1 LQLPNI
7 IQERRF
13 GTEIAALTVAALCMF
28 VFTIVVGILN
38 GTDAVDFDQ
47 RTILTHVHMGTLGW
61 LTLSVFAASLW
72 LFGEGELSRGQEMH
86 ARATSYAAI
95 AVFLV
100 YNYAFLTTYGEFRPT
115 VGGFAGLVIAGFLA
129 WVLMRAPK
137 VEMTTPHVGILVA
150 VATSV
155 IGAVLG
161 VLLGMRLATGDNW
174 VPEGGEDAH
183 PATMVVGFLIPVAMA
198 LGEWAL
204 TWPRPAPVTRL
215 GIAQMALPFIGGIM
229 LMVGLLWEI
238 DPLVQ
243 LSLPLELLGIGIFIY
258 RMRSQLR
265 GALTPGAEWSSRFAA
280 ISPPYLFVVIALFI
294 YLIGK
299 HDGDADLIPD
309 HQVIAIDHLTFIGA
323 MTNAIFALLFS
334 MLAARFSRLP
344 IVPALVFITVNIGL
358 VLFVLGLYNDTT
370 TLKRIGTPALG
381 TALLVAIGFFL
392 WAILV
397 PEREPEG
404 QEPEETRAV
413 TP

>member
-1 LQLPNI
+1 
-7 IQERRF
+7 
-13 GTEIAALTVAALCMF
+13 
-28 VFTIVVGILN
+28 
-38 GTDAVDFDQ
+38 
-47 RTILTHVHMGTLGW
+47 
-61 LTLSVFAASLW
+61 
-72 LFGEGELSRGQEMH
+72 
-86 ARATSYAAI
+86 
-95 AVFLV
+95 
-100 YNYAFLTTYGEFRPT
+100 
-115 VGGFAGLVIAGFLA
+115 
-129 WVLMRAPK
+129 
-137 VEMTTPHVGILVA
+137 
-150 VATSV
+150 
-155 IGAVLG
+155 
-161 VLLGMRLATGDNW
+161 MRLATGDNW
-174 VPEGGEDAH
+174 IPEGGEDAH

-204 TWPRPAPVTRL
+204 TWPRPTAVTRL
-215 GIAQMALPFIGGIM
+215 GMAQLALPFIGGIM
-229 LMVGLLWEI
+229 LMIGLLWEI

-258 RMRSQLR
+258 RMRSELR
-265 GALTPGAEWSSRFAA
+265 GALRPGAEWASRFAA
-280 ISPPYLFVVIALFI
+280 VSPPYLFVVIALFI

-334 MLAARFSRLP
+334 MLAARFSRIP
-344 IVPALVFITVNIGL
+344 IVPALVFFTVNIGL

-397 PEREPEG
+397 PEEEEPEEREPE
-404 QEPEETRAV
+404 QTRPV